1 MQCNSRYLILS
12 LAARAVVGPKN
23 ADQAVLLLQQV
34 LFLLLLLSL
43 LLLQLLLWPVTRSSA
58 LTAATIVS
66 FTSPPDVTSYYPD
79 STTLTSMHTL
89 HSDIHPN
96 SPHSTPPFSTSP
108 LTCSTW
114 WLPCSQERQ
123 RLHRCALLTLLSVR
137 LSMLLLSVCLSL
149 LLLSVC
155 LSLLLLSVC
164 PDTCS
169 CPCPQTLTHTER

>member
-1 MQCNSRYLILS
+1 M
-12 LAARAVVGPKN
+12 GPKN

-96 SPHSTPPFSTSP
+96 SPHSTPPFSTS
-108 LTCSTW
+108 LQICSTW

-123 RLHRCALLTLLSVR
+123 RLHRCALL
-137 LSMLLLSVCLSL
+137 LLLSVCPSL
-149 LLLSVC
+149 LQLSVC
-155 LSLLLLSVC
+155 LLLSVC

-169 CPCPQTLTHTER
+169 CPCSQTHTHTHTERYEHVFYVAIVHARH